1 MSKLLTIIAAI
12 AASATITAQAME
24 VDYTKCFGAELIAQR
39 YDENAIG
46 ADASY
51 RYKTAAIVGIVDDI
65 GRDIMGNPYV
75 VLEGSVESLGG
86 VQCTFDTESEIHI
99 ARLRKGMRVAIV
111 GEIKGLVFF
120 NVQVSDCR
128 FTEVPVRVK
137 KAIAANVE

>member
-1 MSKLLTIIAAI
+1 MNKLLTTIAAI
-12 AASATITAQAME
+12 AAATITAQALE
-24 VDYTKCFGAELIAQR
+24 VDYTKCFGAERIAQK

-46 ADASY
+46 ADAFY

-86 VQCTFDTESEIHI
+86 VQCTFGTESEIHI
-99 ARLRKGMRVAIV
+99 AKLRKGMRVAVV

-120 NVQVSDCR
+120 NVLVSDCQ
-128 FTEVPVRVK
+128 FTEIPVVVK
-137 KAIAANVE
+137 KAVAANVK